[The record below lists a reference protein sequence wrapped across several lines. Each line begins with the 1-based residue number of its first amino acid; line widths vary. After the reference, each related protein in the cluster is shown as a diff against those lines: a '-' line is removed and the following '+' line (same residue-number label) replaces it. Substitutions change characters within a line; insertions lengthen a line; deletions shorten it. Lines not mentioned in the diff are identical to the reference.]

1 MFFHQNSMAIPFARK
16 WVAKFTPTL
25 KRFTARRIG
34 CPILFIYIIL
44 CELISPDCSNFFY
57 SSNAFAEER
66 VVTLNEAIMLGL
78 REHEVIK
85 AAKES
90 LYQSEQFR
98 KKAISNILPH
108 LTAEGTYTKY
118 LEEKVREF
126 DTIKSVIQ
134 PDYTY
139 GYNVR
144 LGVPVYQGGKEW
156 SALRQAKYL
165 LKSGE
170 EGLAHTSEG
179 VIMEVASAYYTVLK
193 VGREL
198 EIKDADLKRAVE
210 RRRVAQARFDVG
222 EVTKALV
229 LRAEAEVAGI
239 EADVRRIKKDLDVSQ
254 ERLSRLV
261 GIPVGFKV
269 EEPPEIALPVTDQG
283 INGIDSLIETA
294 LSGRSDYLKAKA
306 DEEIAKEGIRYARGG
321 FMPTLRL
328 EGIYSWRDQDP
339 ITSLFFNK
347 ESIFATLT
355 LSFPLYE
362 GGLRV
367 AEVKEAESKY
377 REAELM
383 RLILK
388 KDIELQVREAYHS
401 IDAFKSTR
409 EFFQKQVSFAEE
421 NYNTVFKQ
429 FTYGLA
435 TNVDV
440 IDANSVLVAAQESF
454 ANSKFDLQLAI
465 LELKRRMGILTE
477 EMTVE

>member
-1 MFFHQNSMAIPFARK
+1 MICGF
-16 WVAKFTPTL
+16 
-25 KRFTARRIG
+25 RRPDCIKLVNI
-34 CPILFIYIIL
+34 CSPMLFLIL
-44 CELISPDCSNFFY
+44 CFSPSV
-57 SSNAFAEER
+57 FAQER
-66 VVTLNEAIMLGL
+66 VLTLNEAIRLGL
-78 REHEVIK
+78 REHEVVK
-85 AAKES
+85 VAKEG

-98 KKAISNILPH
+98 RKAISNILPH

-118 LEEKVREF
+118 YEEKVKEF
-126 DTIKSVIQ
+126 IPGSGSKSVIQ
-134 PDYTY
+134 PDNAY

-144 LGVPVYQGGKEW
+144 LGIPVYQGGKEW

-179 VIMEVASAYYTVLK
+179 VIMEAASAYYIVLK
-193 VGREL
+193 VEREL

-222 EVTKALV
+222 EVTKSAV

-239 EADVRRIKKDLDVSQ
+239 EAAVRGVNKDLAVSQ

-269 EEPPEIALPVTDQG
+269 EEPPGIAVPGTGASGIDGLIEIAL
-283 INGIDSLIETA
+283 SR
-294 LSGRSDYLKAKA
+294 RSDYLKAKA
-306 DEEIAKEGIRYARGG
+306 DEEIAREGIRYARGG
-321 FMPTLRL
+321 FMPTMRL
-328 EGIYSWRDQDP
+328 EGIYSWRDQEP
-339 ITSLFFNK
+339 VTSLFFNK

-355 LSFPLYE
+355 LSLPLYE

-367 AEVKEAESKY
+367 AEVREAGSKS
-377 REAELM
+377 REAEL
-383 RLILK
+383 RRVILR
-388 KDIELQVREAYHS
+388 KDIELQVREAYYS
-401 IDAFKSTR
+401 IEALNSTL
-409 EFFQKQVSFAEE
+409 EFYQKQLLFAEE
-421 NYNTVFKQ
+421 NYNMVFKQ

-454 ANSKFDLQLAI
+454 ANSKIDLQLAI
-465 LELKRRMGILTE
+465 LELKRRMGVLME
-477 EMTVE
+477 EMENPAYQ